1 MKFYSFMNPG
11 RIVKKS
17 VQSISPLLLFFLLFE
32 RKKLLD
38 ELVTFTENFSWQE
51 NSIFLKQQSGT
62 SLQYQGQAI
71 IKLIEKRT
79 R

>member
-38 ELVTFTENFSWQE
+38 ELVTFTENFS
-51 NSIFLKQQSGT
+51 
-62 SLQYQGQAI
+62 
-71 IKLIEKRT
+71 
-79 R
+79 